1 MYEHAKTNFI
11 FTPKEAK
18 LRRLLRE
25 ALELAN
31 EIEGD
36 KYAHQTRSVSGKP
49 EGTHALAG
57 HGERYRLGTWG
68 AIAEALMA
76 DGLETHEGMEF
87 FCSTNEWSH
96 RRCPSLSLD
105 D

>member
-31 EIEGD
+31 SIEGD
-36 KYAHQTRSVSGKP
+36 KYAHLTVEACGKP
-49 EGTHALAG
+49 EGTSVLAG
-57 HGERYRLGTWG
+57 HDERFRLGTWG
-68 AIAEALMA
+68 AIAEALLA
-76 DGLETHEGMEF
+76 DGLETPEGMEF
-87 FCSTNEWSH
+87 FYSTNEWSH